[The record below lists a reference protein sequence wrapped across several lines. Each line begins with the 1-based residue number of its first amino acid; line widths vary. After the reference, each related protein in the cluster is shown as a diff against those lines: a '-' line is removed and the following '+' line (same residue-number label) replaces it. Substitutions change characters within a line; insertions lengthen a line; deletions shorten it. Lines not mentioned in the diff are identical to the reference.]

1 MVLSN
6 QPLPCIGKSICQLCE
21 WWWIFFKVIPQSSGM
36 LRCSPVLFRWKVETM
51 RVLPQTQAHPRGP
64 QGYDVYVLVC
74 MSAVYPQRSGSSE
87 HSLVR
92 EQHCEDLWFW
102 PGQRHIQRP
111 RLRQERQCMAS
122 LHIFMSGYCVDAS
135 KLILFHPHKTILKAI
150 WGIMSSTAFTG
161 SPAFEMDGSWEH
173 LWQGV
178 HQPEWCVVFW
188 SSPLGNLFTG

>member
-1 MVLSN
+1 MTNFNDLTELQAGRLSVN
-6 QPLPCIGKSICQLCE
+6 GPFELAFTLYRQVYLSALWMMGDFL
-21 WWWIFFKVIPQSSGM
+21 KVIPQSSGVQ
-36 LRCSPVLFRWKVETM
+36 RCSPVLFRWKVETV

-64 QGYDVYVLVC
+64 RGYDVYVLVY

-122 LHIFMSGYCVDAS
+122 LHTLYV
-135 KLILFHPHKTILKAI
+135 LL
-150 WGIMSSTAFTG
+150 
-161 SPAFEMDGSWEH
+161 
-173 LWQGV
+173 LWRCITTQ
-178 HQPEWCVVFW
+178 FI
-188 SSPLGNLFTG
+188 SF